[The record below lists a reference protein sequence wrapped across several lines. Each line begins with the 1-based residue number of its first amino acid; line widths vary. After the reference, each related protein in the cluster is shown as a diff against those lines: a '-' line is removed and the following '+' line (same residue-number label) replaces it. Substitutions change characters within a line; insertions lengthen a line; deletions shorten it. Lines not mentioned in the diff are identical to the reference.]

1 MKIYSMTA
9 TFGKLEHSVLTLQ
22 PGLNIIEAPNEW
34 GKSTWC
40 AFLAAMLYGIDT
52 RERTTAA
59 ALAVKERYAPWSG
72 APMSGRIDL
81 CWRGRDITIQRIS
94 KGRTPMGEF
103 KAYETASG
111 LAVPELT
118 GENCG
123 QMLVG
128 VEKSVFQRTV
138 FLRLDQMAVTQ
149 DEALRR
155 RLNALV
161 TTGDE
166 SSQSDDLAQKL
177 RDLKNK
183 VRSNR
188 VNGLIPQALSEKTAL
203 EQKLRQ
209 LDALQEQTSQC
220 KRRQSQ
226 LTEFARQLHNHR
238 AALQYAAARDRAE
251 KSADARRRLA
261 AATAEVEALERICQ
275 QLPTEETLMA
285 QAIQARNLRSRKD
298 DLQLELAMLTAPTA
312 PQGLVPHDPE
322 QAKKDFD
329 TYQELSAVT
338 PPKKALLIAA
348 IAALIMALASLVTLF
363 ATNRLPFL
371 ALTVACI
378 VFCSLCAAAAGIC
391 GGLYRRDRRNYSKAR
406 QQLQELLGRY
416 APLPPADWVATAD
429 HSALQQQAFA
439 SAQAAYDA
447 ERTRLQTALQD
458 VCAQLSQLP
467 AIDGHDT
474 ALQQRR
480 ALQNA
485 KREQAT
491 LQHLADTLSATDSTP
506 QMPQEPD
513 SLTYSEQETARLLSD
528 TEAEA
533 RQLHKHLGQL
543 EGQML
548 SLGSREAMQ
557 AQLTAVNG
565 RLQRLEQTYAALELA
580 QSTLCQAASELQR
593 RFAPQIAYRAS
604 QYLNSLTG
612 GRYDR
617 LQLTDD
623 LSLHTAAAGESAS
636 RPGHWRS
643 DGTVDQLYLAL
654 RLAVADELT
663 PEAPLVLDDALARFD
678 DTRLAAALA
687 LLGRSAQSRQIL
699 LFTCQSREQ
708 STMRNGQLTMDN

>member
-1 MKIYSMTA
+1 M
-9 TFGKLEHSVLTLQ
+9 
-22 PGLNIIEAPNEW
+22 
-34 GKSTWC
+34 
-40 AFLAAMLYGIDT
+40 
-52 RERTTAA
+52 
-59 ALAVKERYAPWSG
+59 
-72 APMSGRIDL
+72 
-81 CWRGRDITIQRIS
+81 
-94 KGRTPMGEF
+94 
-103 KAYETASG
+103 
-111 LAVPELT
+111 
-118 GENCG
+118 
-123 QMLVG
+123 
-128 VEKSVFQRTV
+128 
-138 FLRLDQMAVTQ
+138 
-149 DEALRR
+149 
-155 RLNALV
+155 
-161 TTGDE
+161 
-166 SSQSDDLAQKL
+166 
-177 RDLKNK
+177 
-183 VRSNR
+183 
-188 VNGLIPQALSEKTAL
+188 
-203 EQKLRQ
+203 
-209 LDALQEQTSQC
+209 
-220 KRRQSQ
+220 
-226 LTEFARQLHNHR
+226 
-238 AALQYAAARDRAE
+238 
-251 KSADARRRLA
+251 
-261 AATAEVEALERICQ
+261 
-275 QLPTEETLMA
+275 
-285 QAIQARNLRSRKD
+285 
-298 DLQLELAMLTAPTA
+298 TAPTA
-312 PQGLVPHDPE
+312 PQGLAPHDPQ

-338 PPKKALLIAA
+338 PPKKGLLTGLCASIAVLLSGIVLEICNLSLATDILGIVLIALGA
-348 IAALIMALASLVTLF
+348 VATGLF
-363 ATNRLPFL
+363 AGLRRRQTN
-371 ALTVACI
+371 AHE
-378 VFCSLCAAAAGIC
+378 AA
-391 GGLYRRDRRNYSKAR
+391 
-406 QQLQELLGRY
+406 QQLQKELSDRY

-447 ERTRLQTALQD
+447 ERTRLQTALQQ
-458 VCAQLSQLP
+458 VITELSQLP
-467 AIDGHDT
+467 ATDGHDT

-491 LQHLADTLSATDSTP
+491 LQHLADTLSATDNTP

-708 STMRNGQLTMDN
+708 STMRSGQLTTDN